1 MKKLFTWIIFFFS
14 LVLFSQNIPIKQF
27 KKVDSTNIKSLLNYL
42 FPKVNS
48 GYKMVENNAYYY
60 DNIFRANFS
69 VGNYKT
75 ALSQIDAIRTLYM
88 KGNPKFAYAIG
99 IQYEVY
105 AKAVEKTKAR
115 QNFRKIYEAE
125 LLKKYNTLSAGS
137 QVSLPMFFDYNP
149 KETKEDLYNFIK
161 TDINGKSSIP
171 IATALLLFRKYS
183 NDIIAKV
190 TYNYGRP
197 LLKKLDEETY
207 TINDSII
214 VHTKDKKE
222 ISISVIVNNK
232 IKKPEATIIVNTIYS
247 DPNNINTAKQL
258 ASNGYSCVYINT
270 RGKYLSHE
278 KTEPFEHEAEDI
290 YEVIDWIVQQP
301 WNNGKVGMFGGS
313 YLGFSQWAATKKL
326 HPALKTIVPQAPVG
340 IGIDYPMSNNVFM
353 GYMLRWID
361 YVTVNKLT
369 DNTGFR
375 NEDKWNDVYKKW
387 YVSGS
392 AFNKLDSINGKENEI
407 FQRWLQH
414 PSYDSYWQNMT
425 PDPKEYAKINIP
437 ILTTTGYFDDDQLG
451 AMFYYKNHLKYN
463 PGADHYMIIGPY
475 DHSGSQGYITS
486 DVVGMKIDPA
496 AEIDLNTICFEW
508 FDYILKGKNKPD
520 FLKGK
525 INYEVI
531 GSNVWK
537 SANGMEAF
545 DNTKVK
551 YFLNE
556 GLKLSTNKS
565 DQLQFSPLSVDLKDR
580 SDAYKYL
587 TGNTDV
593 VMAAIADKN
602 NGLLF
607 TTDVFEKPMELTGSF
622 SGNLSFSINKKDCD
636 LSLDLYEV
644 LPSGKYFLLSSYLG
658 RASYAKDKSNRQ
670 LLTPGKKEIIPVN
683 NTPFISKK
691 IGKGS
696 RLLLKVGIKKN
707 PNWQVN
713 YGTGKDVSTETIK
726 DAAIPMEIKW
736 YNDSY
741 VELPLIAQ

>member
-580 SDAYKYL
+580 SDADKYL

-683 NTPFISKK
+683 NTPFISKR

>member
-1 MKKLFTWIIFFFS
+1 MKKIFTWIICFFS

-48 GYKMVENNAYYY
+48 GYKVVENNAHHY
-60 DNIFRANFS
+60 DNIFRVNFS

-75 ALSQIDAIRTLYM
+75 ALSQLDEIKNFYM

-99 IQYEVY
+99 TQYEVY
-105 AKAVEKTKAR
+105 AKAVEKTKAT
-115 QNFRKIYEAE
+115 QNFRKVYETE
-125 LLKKYNTLSAGS
+125 LLKKYNTLPAGS

-171 IATALLLFRKYS
+171 IATALLLYRKYS
-183 NDIIAKV
+183 SDIIAKA

-197 LLKKLDEETY
+197 LLKRLDEESY

-222 ISISVIVNNK
+222 ISISVVVNNK

-278 KTEPFEHEAEDI
+278 KTEPFENEAEDI

-301 WNNGKVGMFGGS
+301 WSNGKVGMFGGS

-375 NEDKWNDVYKKW
+375 NEDKWNEVYKKW
-387 YVSGS
+387 YVSGA

-486 DVVGMKIDPA
+486 DVVGIKIDPA

-537 SANGMEAF
+537 SADGMEAF

-580 SDAYKYL
+580 SDADKCL

-593 VMAAIADKN
+593 VMAAIPDKN

-607 TTDVFEKPMELTGSF
+607 TTEVFENPMELTGSF

-644 LPSGKYFLLSSYLG
+644 LPDGKYFLLSSYLG

-670 LLTPGKKEIIPVN
+670 LLTPGKKEIIPVG

-707 PNWQVN
+707 PNWQIN

>member
-1 MKKLFTWIIFFFS
+1 MKKIFTWIIFFSS
-14 LVLFSQNIPIKQF
+14 LILFSQNIPIKQF
-27 KKVDSTNIKSLLNYL
+27 KKVDSTNIKSFLNYL

-48 GYKMVENNAYYY
+48 SYKIAENNAHYY
-60 DNIFRANFS
+60 DNIFRVNFS

-75 ALSQIDAIRTLYM
+75 ALSQIDAIRNFYM
-88 KGNPKFAYAIG
+88 KGNPKFAYVIG
-99 IQYEVY
+99 IQYELY

-137 QVSLPMFFDYNP
+137 QVSLPIFFDYNP

-171 IATALLLFRKYS
+171 IATALLLYRKYS
-183 NDIIAKV
+183 SDIIAKA

-197 LLKKLDEETY
+197 LLKKMDEESY

-214 VHTKDKKE
+214 IHTKDKKE

-340 IGIDYPMSNNVFM
+340 IGIDYPMSGNVFM

-375 NEDKWNDVYKKW
+375 NEDKWNKVYKKW
-387 YVSGS
+387 YVSGA

-414 PSYDSYWQNMT
+414 PSYDSYWQSMT
-425 PDPKEYAKINIP
+425 PDPQEFSKINIP

-451 AMFYYKNHLKYN
+451 AMYYYKNHMKYN
-463 PGADHYMIIGPY
+463 PNADHYVVIGPY
-475 DHSGSQGYITS
+475 DHYGPQGYIMPE
-486 DVVGMKIDPA
+486 VMGVKIDPV
-496 AEIDLNTICFEW
+496 AELDINEICFQW
-508 FDYILKGKNKPD
+508 FDYILKGKNKPT

-525 INYEVI
+525 INYEVM
-531 GSNVWK
+531 GDNLWK
-537 SANGMEAF
+537 SADSMQEF
-545 DNTKVK
+545 DQTKVK
-551 YFLNE
+551 YYLDKD
-556 GLKLSTNKS
+556 LKLKEQKAGKS
-565 DQLQFSPLSVDLKDR
+565 AFTTLNVNFKDR
-580 SDAYKYL
+580 SDVDKFIL
-587 TGNTDV
+587 TDEPQLISTSIQEKDNS
-593 VMAAIADKN
+593 I
-602 NGLLF
+602 LF
-607 TTDVFEKPMELTGSF
+607 TSEVFEKDTELTGSF
-622 SGNLSFSINKKDCD
+622 SASLSFSINKKDCD
-636 LSLDLYEV
+636 IVAELYQV
-644 LPSGKYFLLSSYLG
+644 LPDGKYFLLSNFIT
-658 RASYAKDKSNRQ
+658 RASYAKDRSKRQ
-670 LLTPGKKEIIPVN
+670 LLTPGKKETIPVTG
-683 NTPFISKK
+683 TPFVSKK
-691 IGKGS
+691 IEKGS
-696 RLLLKVGIKKN
+696 KLLLKIGIKKS
-707 PNWQVN
+707 PAWQIN
-713 YGTGKDVSTETIK
+713 YGSGKDVSTETIK
-726 DAAIPMEIKW
+726 DATVPMEIKW
-736 YNDSY
+736 YNESF
-741 VELPLIAQ
+741 VEIPLKK